1 MDKQEKLNDLFRKA
15 KSQEPQTSFEQTK
28 GHFLNSLENQPL
40 KTKSSQVFTFKK
52 WIIMLSS
59 IMTVVGIT
67 ILLNTSNSIKNKN
80 IKGENFSN
88 QKEIENK
95 LQNTDQTKNKP
106 KKFQKNNND
115 KCFRCPPRTATL
127 APIGFGVA

>member
-15 KSQEPQTSFEQTK
+15 KAQEPQTSFEQTK
-28 GHFLNSLENQPL
+28 GRFLNSLENQPL

-67 ILLNTSNSIKNKN
+67 IFLSTSNSIK
-80 IKGENFSN
+80 IKDETIENFSSLIFIVSSLIF
-88 QKEIENK
+88 IEFEVLKFNK
-95 LQNTDQTKNKP
+95 N
-106 KKFQKNNND
+106 
-115 KCFRCPPRTATL
+115 
-127 APIGFGVA
+127 